1 MLNYALNPILCDSLF
16 LKFISYSRFHNRVG
30 QQVHFKISMLDM
42 FCCWVVRH
50 HKKRLCLPIKYE
62 PYYIFGSDF
71 IIIVQ
76 TRAKRRGPWWVGC
89 ENSKATTRNKSTRVS
104 PQNCHCCD
112 LSAGLEV
119 FYSIYIR
126 CIEQTHDL
134 QQPTP
139 VLTTNGHVKLFSCVQ
154 SHRAPP
160 LWLSK
165 RFKDEVCLNAI
176 FWRLLSRMHCCLK
189 DYFNQFKVTLNWIV
203 KVF

>member
-1 MLNYALNPILCDSLF
+1 
-16 LKFISYSRFHNRVG
+16 
-30 QQVHFKISMLDM
+30 M
-42 FCCWVVRH
+42 FCCWVMRH
-50 HKKRLCLPIKYE
+50 HKKGSSYQLNLNLIIFWVRLYNNCSNSCKKTE
-62 PYYIFGSDF
+62 A
-71 IIIVQ
+71 VV
-76 TRAKRRGPWWVGC
+76 VGC

-104 PQNCHCCD
+104 PQNCHCCE

-119 FYSIYIR
+119 FYTIYIR

-139 VLTTNGHVKLFSCVQ
+139 VLTTNGHVKLFSCVE

-165 RFKDEVCLNAI
+165 RFKDEVCLTTT
-176 FWRLLSRMHCCLK
+176 FWRLLSRTHCCLK
-189 DYFNQFKVTLNWIV
+189 DYFNQFKVTLNWIG